1 MGCIYN
7 NCKKQLKQDL
17 KETPNKSTSL
27 FFNSISEKV
36 ITLYNSLDI
45 DEQFKF
51 VCKDGFDLIRLTRR
65 CGKDHHKAISELIK
79 SNTIFLIKGRLL
91 ECKKEKKNSFLL
103 KYKTESKKIKEEALS
118 ICKKINCTGFENL
131 NTTSNTLIYNL
142 LKRKLISVNQS
153 SRGFKLDKHFQS
165 TKTKNLYVMGPLLSG
180 FFNTN
185 FKLWYVESNSRI
197 LFLSEILANSI
208 IDNFLH

>member
-17 KETPNKSTSL
+17 KEIPNKSTSL

-79 SNTIFLIKGRLL
+79 RNTIF
-91 ECKKEKKNSFLL
+91 
-103 KYKTESKKIKEEALS
+103 
-118 ICKKINCTGFENL
+118 
-131 NTTSNTLIYNL
+131 
-142 LKRKLISVNQS
+142 
-153 SRGFKLDKHFQS
+153 
-165 TKTKNLYVMGPLLSG
+165 
-180 FFNTN
+180 N
-185 FKLWYVESNSRI
+185 FY
-197 LFLSEILANSI
+197 EILENIKSLNETKGYI
-208 IDNFLH
+208 